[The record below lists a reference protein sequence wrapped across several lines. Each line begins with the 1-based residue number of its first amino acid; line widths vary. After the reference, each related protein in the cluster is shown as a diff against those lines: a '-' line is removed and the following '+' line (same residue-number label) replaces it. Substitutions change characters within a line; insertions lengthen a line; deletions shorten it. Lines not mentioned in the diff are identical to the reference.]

1 MMLSSVAG
9 RMIVSCCLLERLILC
24 QLLWPDQTVI
34 RSTIVVCVCSCSDQL
49 DAIAQKKLVNF
60 VHDLMTQYFDF
71 VCRRVQLEVLSPLH
85 LCVCVCL
92 CYVFAIQQCWQP
104 HYVFMLSRLS
114 CSSGEI
120 LLSQYLMNGLN
131 NFDKLN
137 IHWPLLMVRLNS
149 EVKTQKS
156 PSERAVND
164 ILYRLLYLCSEC
176 R

>member
-85 LCVCVCL
+85 LCVCVFVLCL
-92 CYVFAIQQCWQP
+92 RHPTVLATALCFY
-104 HYVFMLSRLS
+104 
-114 CSSGEI
+114 
-120 LLSQYLMNGLN
+120 
-131 NFDKLN
+131 
-137 IHWPLLMVRLNS
+137 
-149 EVKTQKS
+149 
-156 PSERAVND
+156 AVTFVLFIRRD
-164 ILYRLLYLCSEC
+164 IVITISYEWLEQF
-176 R
+176 